1 MKKKETLRNSIN
13 KSIDEQRSIIH
24 NSNSLSSAA
33 REILGTD
40 STLARTIIKEICM
53 ENGWDA
59 PIWHS
64 FVRNCLN
71 CGKEIVGGDRRKKF
85 CCHSCSATY
94 NNLKRGKE
102 HHCLYCGKKLV
113 RGNFCNN
120 TCYAKYKEKEYIER
134 WKKGEENG
142 LKGKYEIKTAV
153 RKYIFK
159 KNNDRCEC
167 CGKKYINPYT
177 KDSILQIH
185 HIDGD
190 CTNNKEEN
198 LKLLCPNCHAMTENY
213 GRKNKN
219 ATRKR
224 H

>member
-1 MKKKETLRNSIN
+1 MKRNDLIN
-13 KSIDEQRSIIH
+13 RIDKTIEEQEKIIK
-24 NSNSLSSAA
+24 NATSLSSAA

-40 STLARTIIKEICM
+40 STLARTIIKDICL
-53 ENGWDA
+53 ENGWK
-59 PIWHS
+59 PPVWHS
-64 FVRNCLN
+64 FIRNCLN

-102 HHCLYCGKKLV
+102 HYCLYCGKKIKK
-113 RGNFCNN
+113 GNFCNK

-134 WKKGEENG
+134 WKEGKESG
-142 LKGKYEIKTAV
+142 LRGKYEIKTAV
-153 RKYIFK
+153 RKYIFE
-159 KNNDRCEC
+159 KNDNKCEC
-167 CGKKYINPYT
+167 CGESYINPYT
-177 KDSILQIH
+177 HDSILQIH

-213 GRKNKN
+213 GRRNKR